1 MSAYIPAPINVLDL
15 NNATGV
21 VPNYFSFATIY
32 NIGGTSAILDFG
44 GGNVLTLITGAS
56 LTLPYQGRPYGTFSV
71 DAIGTQVQVLWV
83 P

>member
-15 NNATGV
+15 NNASGT

-32 NIGGTSAILDFG
+32 NIGGASGTVDFG
-44 GGNVLTLITGAS
+44 GGNILTLIAGSS
-56 LTLPYQGRPYGTFSV
+56 LTLPYQGRPYGTF
-71 DAIGTQVQVLWV
+71 DINAIGTHIQCIWV

>member
-15 NNATGV
+15 NAATGT

-32 NIGGTSAILDFG
+32 NIGVASGTVDFG
-44 GGNVLTLITGAS
+44 GGNVLTLIAGSS
-56 LTLPYQGRPYGTFSV
+56 LTLPYQGRPYGAFTV
-71 DAIGTQVQVLWV
+71 DALATHIQIVWV